1 MTVPREDRFE
11 QKGIV
16 HFPNLFPK
24 RTRRRPCTGI
34 RETDRIRRLFFGD
47 GQSVSERFLRLP
59 GVSTRCGRGCQSA
72 VGLFLRIG
80 ECSFKNENPKLKR
93 SIWDHVFLPCEQS
106 ADEPHGS
113 MIYMPSDRIG
123 KPLRRHSWLSGG
135 WRIQRDPSDPTPHH
149 ASHSG
154 QVCFA
159 PKRHTHLGVTRRT
172 LLLDSTT
179 VATTATPE
187 AGRRP
192 NSTAS
197 DRDVSR
203 RRRRRI
209 RPRTYGNIS
218 SAMMTALS
226 AAPRSSWSPHT
237 KRSRPYS
244 PNTSF
249 LRTRPT
255 STSYLVDAVSGIG

>member
-179 VATTATPE
+179 VATTATHE
-187 AGRRP
+187 GWMAARFHCL
-192 NSTAS
+192 
-197 DRDVSR
+197 
-203 RRRRRI
+203 
-209 RPRTYGNIS
+209 RPRRFSPPPTTHPAPHLREHLLRDDDGVERR
-218 SAMMTALS
+218 TA
-226 AAPRSSWSPHT
+226 
-237 KRSRPYS
+237 
-244 PNTSF
+244 
-249 LRTRPT
+249 
-255 STSYLVDAVSGIG
+255 

>member
-1 MTVPREDRFE
+1 MSRKESSIFRTCFRNERDAVHAQGFGKLTESADFFSVTVSPSV
-11 QKGIV
+11 KG
-16 HFPNLFPK
+16 
-24 RTRRRPCTGI
+24 
-34 RETDRIRRLFFGD
+34 FF
-47 GQSVSERFLRLP
+47 VSPGFRHVRAGLP
-59 GVSTRCGRGCQSA
+59 

-179 VATTATPE
+179 VATTATHE
-187 AGRRP
+187 GWMAARFHCL
-192 NSTAS
+192 
-197 DRDVSR
+197 
-203 RRRRRI
+203 
-209 RPRTYGNIS
+209 RPRRFSPPPTTHPAPHLREHLLRDDDGVERR
-218 SAMMTALS
+218 TA
-226 AAPRSSWSPHT
+226 
-237 KRSRPYS
+237 
-244 PNTSF
+244 
-249 LRTRPT
+249 
-255 STSYLVDAVSGIG
+255 